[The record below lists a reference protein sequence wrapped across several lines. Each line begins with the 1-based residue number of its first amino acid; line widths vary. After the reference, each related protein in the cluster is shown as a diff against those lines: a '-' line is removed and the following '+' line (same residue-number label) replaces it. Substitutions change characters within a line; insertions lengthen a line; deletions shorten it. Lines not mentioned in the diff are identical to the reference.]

1 MEREYNKIIIKYAYL
16 RLGKIIFLLLNN
28 LKTQFV
34 ESIVQKGHIQ
44 TINIT
49 KKKKKNIWKNNKT
62 FFPIIFKRVS
72 YQISFQQKKEK
83 KIVFGEWF
91 SKILFMNTIREKN
104 EIVKYLGVG

>member
-49 KKKKKNIWKNNKT
+49 KKKKKHLKKQQNI
-62 FFPIIFKRVS
+62 FPH
-72 YQISFQQKKEK
+72 YFQK
-83 KIVFGEWF
+83 
-91 SKILFMNTIREKN
+91 SILPN
-104 EIVKYLGVG
+104 

>member
-49 KKKKKNIWKNNKT
+49 KKKKKTSEKT
-62 FFPIIFKRVS
+62 TKHFSPL
-72 YQISFQQKKEK
+72 
-83 KIVFGEWF
+83 F
-91 SKILFMNTIREKN
+91 SKEYPTKLAFNKKKKRKLFLVNDFQ
-104 EIVKYLGVG
+104 KYYS